1 MEELDDYKN
10 IQRGCSGIR
19 ITSKDVNV
27 EGCASCL
34 NTDSCNKLDVHDW
47 LDDIPQAPNSY
58 NDIVEVRF
66 KNTRKGFYRNVNNLE
81 LEVGDMVAVEA
92 SPGHDIGVVSVKG
105 PLISFQL
112 KKARVNPQ
120 QEFKKIYRK
129 AKQSDVDKWKQV
141 IAREDSVMLR
151 SRQIAESLRLN
162 MKIGDVEFQ
171 GDGTKAIFYYIADE
185 RVDFRELIKLMADEF
200 KIRIEMKQIGAR
212 QEAGRIGGIGPCGRE
227 LCCTTWITN
236 FVSVTTNSARQQE
249 LSLNPQKLAGQ
260 CGKLKCC
267 LNYELDAYID
277 AQKDFPNVR
286 QPLETMDGTAFHQK
300 TDIFKRVM
308 WYSYDQNS
316 SVNITV
322 VPIDRVKEIIALNK
336 QGKKPDTLL
345 VNDKNKTP
353 EPVTVKDPDDD
364 YQNAVGEDSISRFD
378 KAKRKKKKNK
388 PQQQGKGPKPQ
399 NNQQNGPQPQQ
410 GGQPNA
416 PQQGQPQNNQGAPQQ
431 GGQPQNQG
439 QPNGNGGQQNR
450 RDNRNNQQNNRFRN
464 NNNRRN
470 NQNGDNPNRQQNR
483 PNPNNQN
490 NQGGQG
496 NQNPQ
501 PPQN

>member
-10 IQRGCSGIR
+10 IQRGCSGIK

-27 EGCASCL
+27 EGCAACL

-129 AKQSDVDKWKQV
+129 AKQSDVEKWKQV

-286 QPLETMDGTAFHQK
+286 QPLETMDGTAYHQK

-353 EPVTVKDPDDD
+353 EPTPVVDPDGD
-364 YQNAVGEDSISRFD
+364 YQNAVGEDAINRFD

-388 PQQQGKGPKPQ
+388 NQNNQQGKGSKTQ
-399 NNQQNGPQPQQ
+399 NNQQG
-410 GGQPNA
+410 
-416 PQQGQPQNNQGAPQQ
+416 
-431 GGQPQNQG
+431 GGQPQNGSLPQNAQSQQSHPQG
-439 QPNGNGGQQNR
+439 QPHQQGQQNPQGQAANQQGNGGPQQPR
-450 RDNRNNQQNNRFRN
+450 RERNNQNNNRFRN
-464 NNNRRN
+464 NQNRRN
-470 NQNGDNPNRQQNR
+470 NNNNSGEGQPRPQQNS
-483 PNPNNQN
+483 N
-490 NQGGQG
+490 GGQ
-496 NQNPQ
+496 Q